1 MNKAVTNGKF
11 ELFKYAELIAESKL
25 RVSIMIVKSKGS
37 VSDLL
42 NVSHLTKKY
51 HRFVANDN
59 LSFVVNDGETAVLA
73 GPNGA
78 GKSTAIK
85 CIAGL
90 LRFDGEIEICR
101 YNNKTLEAKRLL
113 GYVPE
118 IPAPFELLTVWEH
131 MEFIARAY
139 SLDNWEKRAEQLM
152 ERLEL
157 TDKKD
162 KLGKELSKGMQQKIS
177 ICCALLI
184 EPKVVLFDEPLVGL
198 DPHAIKELK
207 AMLNEMKANGT
218 TIIISTHMLESV
230 EDIWD
235 KVFIMM
241 NGRIEAERTRKFV
254 EESGENLE
262 ELFFNITEKKQT
274 GADHK

>member
-1 MNKAVTNGKF
+1 
-11 ELFKYAELIAESKL
+11 
-25 RVSIMIVKSKGS
+25 MI
-37 VSDLL
+37 

-51 HRFVANDN
+51 GRFKANDN
-59 LSFVVNDGETAVLA
+59 LSFTVSDNEIAVLA

-90 LRFDGEIEICR
+90 LRFSGEIEICG
-101 YNNKTLEAKRLL
+101 YNNKTADAKRIL
-113 GYVPE
+113 GYIPE

-139 SLDNWEKRAEQLM
+139 RLENWHERAEELIKRM
-152 ERLEL
+152 ELD
-157 TDKKD
+157 DKRNKF
-162 KLGKELSKGMQQKIS
+162 GKELSKGMQQKIS

-184 EPKVVLFDEPLVGL
+184 KPKAVLFDEPFVGL

-207 AMLNEMKANGT
+207 SMLSEMKQQGT
-218 TIIISTHMLESV
+218 SVIISTHMLESV
-230 EDIWD
+230 EEFWD

-241 NGRIEAERTRKFV
+241 NGKIEAERDRKMV
-254 EESGENLE
+254 EQSGENLE
-262 ELFFNITEKKQT
+262 ELFFGITEKGK
-274 GADHK
+274 

>member
-1 MNKAVTNGKF
+1 M
-11 ELFKYAELIAESKL
+11 
-25 RVSIMIVKSKGS
+25 
-37 VSDLL
+37 L

-59 LSFVVNDGETAVLA
+59 LSFMVSDGETAVIA

-90 LRFDGEIEICR
+90 LRFEGEIELCGF
-101 YNNKTLEAKRLL
+101 NNKSIEAKKVL

-118 IPAPFELLTVWEH
+118 IPAPFDLLTVWEH

-139 SLDNWEKRAEQLM
+139 SLENWESRAEELM
-152 ERLEL
+152 RRLEL
-157 TDKKD
+157 TDKRD

-207 AMLNEMKANGT
+207 AMLAEMKKKGT

-262 ELFFNITEKKQT
+262 ELFFNITEGGS
-274 GADHK
+274 GAEVP

>member
-1 MNKAVTNGKF
+1 MEVDS
-11 ELFKYAELIAESKL
+11 LI
-25 RVSIMIVKSKGS
+25 
-37 VSDLL
+37 

-51 HRFVANDN
+51 GRFKANDN
-59 LSFVVNDGETAVLA
+59 LSFTVSDNEIAVLA

-90 LRFDGEIEICR
+90 LRFSGEIEICGH
-101 YNNKTLEAKRLL
+101 NNKTADAKRIL
-113 GYVPE
+113 GYIPE

-139 SLDNWEKRAEQLM
+139 RLENWQERAEELIKRM
-152 ERLEL
+152 ELD
-157 TDKKD
+157 DKRNKF
-162 KLGKELSKGMQQKIS
+162 GKELSKGMQQKIS

-184 EPKVVLFDEPLVGL
+184 EPKAVLFDEPFVGL

-207 AMLNEMKANGT
+207 AMLSEMKTQGT
-218 TIIISTHMLESV
+218 SVIISTHMLESV
-230 EDIWD
+230 EEFWD

-241 NGRIEAERTRKFV
+241 NGRIEAERDRKIV
-254 EESGENLE
+254 EQSGENLE
-262 ELFFNITEKKQT
+262 ELFFSITEKGK
-274 GADHK
+274 

>member
-1 MNKAVTNGKF
+1 M
-11 ELFKYAELIAESKL
+11 
-25 RVSIMIVKSKGS
+25 
-37 VSDLL
+37 L

-59 LSFVVNDGETAVLA
+59 LSFMVNDGETAVLA

-90 LRFDGEIEICR
+90 LRFEGEIELCG
-101 YNNKTLEAKRLL
+101 YNNKSTDAKKIL

-118 IPAPFELLTVWEH
+118 IPAPYELLTVWEH

-139 SLDNWEKRAEQLM
+139 SLENWEDRANDLM
-152 ERLEL
+152 RRFEL
-157 TDKKD
+157 TDKRD

-177 ICCALLI
+177 ICFAMLI
-184 EPKVVLFDEPLVGL
+184 APRVILFDEPLVGL

-207 AMLNEMKANGT
+207 AMLNELKAKGT

-235 KVFIMM
+235 RVFIMM

-262 ELFFNITEKKQT
+262 ELFFNITERNKNDSENK
-274 GADHK
+274 

>member
-1 MNKAVTNGKF
+1 M
-11 ELFKYAELIAESKL
+11 
-25 RVSIMIVKSKGS
+25 
-37 VSDLL
+37 L

-59 LSFVVNDGETAVLA
+59 LSFMVSDGETAVIA

-90 LRFDGEIEICR
+90 LRFEGEIELCGF
-101 YNNKTLEAKRLL
+101 NNKSIEAKKVL

-118 IPAPFELLTVWEH
+118 IPAPFDLLTVWEH

-139 SLDNWEKRAEQLM
+139 SLEIWESRAEELM
-152 ERLEL
+152 RRLEL
-157 TDKKD
+157 TDKRD

-207 AMLNEMKANGT
+207 AMLAEMKKKGT

-241 NGRIEAERTRKFV
+241 NGHIEAERTRKFV

-262 ELFFNITEKKQT
+262 ELFFNITEGGS
-274 GADHK
+274 GAEVP

>member
-1 MNKAVTNGKF
+1 
-11 ELFKYAELIAESKL
+11 
-25 RVSIMIVKSKGS
+25 MI
-37 VSDLL
+37 

-51 HRFVANDN
+51 GRFTANNNMSFLVDN
-59 LSFVVNDGETAVLA
+59 GEIAVLA

-90 LRFDGEIEICR
+90 LRFEGEIEICGFS
-101 YNNKTLEAKRLL
+101 NKSIEAKRIL

-139 SLDNWEKRAEQLM
+139 KLENWQERAEELIKRM
-152 ERLEL
+152 ELA
-157 TDKKD
+157 DKKN
-162 KLGKELSKGMQQKIS
+162 KMGKELSKGMQQKIS

-184 EPKVVLFDEPLVGL
+184 EPKVVLFDEPFVGL

-207 AMLNEMKANGT
+207 AMLSELRERGT
-218 TIIISTHMLESV
+218 TIIISTHMLDSV
-230 EDIWD
+230 EEFWD
-235 KVFIMM
+235 KLLIMM
-241 NGRIEAERTRKFV
+241 HGRIEAERERAAV
-254 EESGENLE
+254 EKSGENLE
-262 ELFFNITEKKQT
+262 ELFFRITERDRDKTEEKEQ
-274 GADHK
+274 G

>member
-1 MNKAVTNGKF
+1 M
-11 ELFKYAELIAESKL
+11 
-25 RVSIMIVKSKGS
+25 
-37 VSDLL
+37 L

-59 LSFVVNDGETAVLA
+59 LSFIVNNGETAVLA

-90 LRFDGEIEICR
+90 LRFDGDIEVCGH
-101 YNNKTLEAKRLL
+101 NNKSIEAKKIL

-139 SLDNWEKRAEQLM
+139 NLSGWENRAEELM
-152 ERLEL
+152 ARLEL
-157 TDKKD
+157 TDKRD

-184 EPKVVLFDEPLVGL
+184 EPEVVLFDEPLVGL

-207 AMLNEMKANGT
+207 AMLSEMKEKGT

-262 ELFFNITEKKQT
+262 ELFFNITEKKQI
-274 GADHK
+274 GADK

>member
-1 MNKAVTNGKF
+1 
-11 ELFKYAELIAESKL
+11 
-25 RVSIMIVKSKGS
+25 MI
-37 VSDLL
+37 

-51 HRFVANDN
+51 YRFIANNN
-59 LSFVVNDGETAVLA
+59 LSFIVQDGEIVVLA

-90 LRFDGEIEICR
+90 LRFEGEIEIAG
-101 YNNKTLEAKRLL
+101 YSNKSIEAKRIL

-139 SLDNWEKRAEQLM
+139 RLEHWQERAEMLIRRM
-152 ERLEL
+152 ELD
-157 TDKKD
+157 DKRD
-162 KLGKELSKGMQQKIS
+162 KMGKELSKGMQQKIS

-184 EPKVVLFDEPLVGL
+184 EPKVVLFDEPFVGL

-207 AMLNEMKANGT
+207 AMLFELKAKGVT
-218 TIIISTHMLESV
+218 VIISTHMLETV
-230 EDIWD
+230 EEFWD
-235 KVFIMM
+235 KILIMM
-241 NGRIEAERTRKFV
+241 NGRVEAERERRFV
-254 EESGENLE
+254 EQSGENLE
-262 ELFFNITEKKQT
+262 ELFFKITEKQSAASGKT
-274 GADHK
+274 

>member
-1 MNKAVTNGKF
+1 
-11 ELFKYAELIAESKL
+11 
-25 RVSIMIVKSKGS
+25 MI
-37 VSDLL
+37 

-51 HRFVANDN
+51 YRFIANNN
-59 LSFVVNDGETAVLA
+59 LSFIVQDGEIAVLA

-90 LRFDGEIEICR
+90 LRFEGEIEIAG
-101 YNNKTLEAKRLL
+101 YSNKSIEAKRIL

-139 SLDNWEKRAEQLM
+139 RLENWQERAEELIKRM
-152 ERLEL
+152 ELD
-157 TDKKD
+157 DKRNKF
-162 KLGKELSKGMQQKIS
+162 GKELSKGMQQKIS

-184 EPKVVLFDEPLVGL
+184 EPKVVLFDEPFVGL

-207 AMLNEMKANGT
+207 AMLFELKAKGVT
-218 TIIISTHMLESV
+218 VIISTHMLETV
-230 EDIWD
+230 EEFWD
-235 KVFIMM
+235 KILIMM
-241 NGRIEAERTRKFV
+241 NGRVEAERERRFV
-254 EESGENLE
+254 EQSGENLE
-262 ELFFNITEKKQT
+262 ELFFKITEKQSAASGKT
-274 GADHK
+274 

>member
-1 MNKAVTNGKF
+1 M
-11 ELFKYAELIAESKL
+11 
-25 RVSIMIVKSKGS
+25 
-37 VSDLL
+37 L
-42 NVSHLTKKY
+42 NVSHLTKRY

-59 LSFVVNDGETAVLA
+59 ISFTVSDGETAVLA

-90 LRFDGEIEICR
+90 LRFEGEIEVCGFK
-101 YNNKTLEAKRLL
+101 NKSLEAKKIL

-118 IPAPFELLTVWEH
+118 IPAPFDLLTVWEH

-139 SLDNWEKRAEQLM
+139 KLAEWEDRAKELM
-152 ERLEL
+152 KSFEL
-157 TDKKD
+157 TDKSS
-162 KLGKELSKGMQQKIS
+162 KLGMELSKGMQQKIS

-184 EPKVVLFDEPLVGL
+184 NPRVVLFDEPLVGL

-207 AMLNEMKANGT
+207 RILNEMKQKGT

-230 EDIWD
+230 EEIWD
-235 KVFIMM
+235 RVFIMM
-241 NGRIEAERTRKFV
+241 NGRIEAERSRPQV
-254 EESGENLE
+254 DQSGENLE
-262 ELFFNITEKKQT
+262 ELFFSITERKTENREEKK
-274 GADHK
+274 